1 MSIVIL
7 GGNECMTRRY
17 CDLCRK
23 YNCKAKVYPKFS
35 RGGPGPG
42 QPGPACVLFTGT
54 MSTKCWSRWGA
65 PLGGGTSPSPGAI
78 PVPSRALRQ
87 VLETHVDPGP
97 RPCPEP

>member
-35 RGGPGPG
+35 RGAQDLGTPDLL
-42 QPGPACVLFTGT
+42 VLFTGT
-54 MSTKCWSRWGA
+54 MSHKMLESVGRSTRGRD
-65 PLGGGTSPSPGAI
+65 I
-78 PVPSRALRQ
+78 PIAWCHSSSISALRQ